1 MNIKT
6 QLISAVILL
15 FLMSCNNGKDMEVN
29 LELTNKIDSLQVQ
42 NDSLREVL
50 VLKSEEIEGSEIPQW
65 YYPETD
71 ARKLSNIEDPEEY
84 IKSALREKTDLIP
97 MDAVLGGT
105 MHFNNI
111 QLLGSNWL
119 IADFEDGHVYGKALF
134 EYAVREKNEINFK
147 IVALNKN

>member
-6 QLISAVILL
+6 QLISAVLIL
-15 FLMSCNNGKDMEVN
+15 FLMSCNNDNNMEVN

-50 VLKSEEIEGSEIPQW
+50 VLKSEEIEVSEIPHW

-71 ARKLSNIEDPEEY
+71 SRKLSGIDDPEEY
-84 IKSALREKTDLIP
+84 IKSALLEKTDLIP
-97 MDAVLGGT
+97 MEAVLGGT
-105 MHFNNI
+105 MHYNNI
-111 QLLGSNWL
+111 QLLGNNWL

-134 EYAVREKNEINFK
+134 EYAIREENKLHFK
-147 IVALNKN
+147 IIALNEN